1 MFYINKKGDPA
12 MPNQIILY
20 IGAAI
25 TFLWGV
31 AHLFPTASVVN
42 GFGDITADNKNIITM
57 EWIIEGV
64 ALIFI
69 GFIVAGVTY
78 IGEVN
83 IVSEF
88 VYITSA
94 GVLIVLAVVSM
105 FTGFKVNFF
114 PFKLCPFIFTLSAV
128 LIFIGY

>member
-1 MFYINKKGDPA
+1 
-12 MPNQIILY
+12 MPNQVILY

-25 TFLWGV
+25 NLMWGI
-31 AHLFPTASVVN
+31 AHLFPTASVVK

-57 EWIIEGV
+57 EWIIEGIT
-64 ALIFI
+64 LIFI

-78 IGEVN
+78 IGKN
-83 IVSEF
+83 NNVSEF
-88 VYITSA
+88 IYLSSA
-94 GVLIVLAVVSM
+94 ALLILLAAISL

-114 PFKLCPFIFTLSAV
+114 PFKLCPALFTLSAV